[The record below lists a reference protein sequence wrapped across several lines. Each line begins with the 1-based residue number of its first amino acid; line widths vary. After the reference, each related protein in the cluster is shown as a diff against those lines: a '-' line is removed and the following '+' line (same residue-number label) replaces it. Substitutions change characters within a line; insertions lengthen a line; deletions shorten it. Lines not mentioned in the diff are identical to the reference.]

1 MTQLCPPSQDN
12 LQLVAALARIALSCE
27 DVSTFWRG
35 ALGTIGTALSS
46 YCAYGVLFVPG
57 RADQSE
63 LWLAGPVPSE
73 TEDAIRMALTAFVA
87 LREMEFAEDGT
98 PAAGESAG
106 AVTVPFSN
114 YKTGTFTYDPEQQL
128 YLVEEY
134 GEPYIDG
141 DTGEQ
146 VGVTNLVVVQTACRN
161 TGDSLGHI
169 TVDLSGSGEG
179 YFACGGKIVPI
190 TWSKQAPDGQLY
202 YYGPDGAPLTFGTGR
217 TYVCIIPLDR
227 EVTWAP

>member
-1 MTQLCPPSQDN
+1 M
-12 LQLVAALARIALSCE
+12 
-27 DVSTFWRG
+27 
-35 ALGTIGTALSS
+35 
-46 YCAYGVLFVPG
+46 
-57 RADQSE
+57 
-63 LWLAGPVPSE
+63 
-73 TEDAIRMALTAFVA
+73 
-87 LREMEFAEDGT
+87 
-98 PAAGESAG
+98 
-106 AVTVPFSN
+106 PFSN

-190 TWSKQAPDGQLY
+190 TWSKQAPTGSFTTTAPTARPSPSARA
-202 YYGPDGAPLTFGTGR
+202 GPMSVSYLWTGR
-217 TYVCIIPLDR
+217 SPGRR
-227 EVTWAP
+227 ERGPAAP

>member
-1 MTQLCPPSQDN
+1 MAT
-12 LQLVAALARIALSCE
+12 VAA
-27 DVSTFWRG
+27 VH
-35 ALGTIGTALSS
+35 
-46 YCAYGVLFVPG
+46 
-57 RADQSE
+57 AD
-63 LWLAGPVPSE
+63 
-73 TEDAIRMALTAFVA
+73 A
-87 LREMEFAEDGT
+87 LRYHDEELPNRKVDAWENVRGQRVVLR
-98 PAAGESAG
+98 GESAG

-146 VGVTNLVVVQTACRN
+146 VGVTNLVVIQTACRN